1 VPLQAVITEAL
12 ELVAIE
18 ARRRG
23 IVIRTIGVEESTMS
37 VSADRF
43 RLRQAL
49 INLLTNAIKYSP
61 VDGAVSIS
69 IRPGTG
75 ARARVTVTDSGPGI
89 AAELFPR
96 LFQPFDRLGAER
108 TGVPGTGLGLALY
121 RRIVESMG
129 GVIGVESVVGSGS
142 SFWFELGSVADAPQK
157 ARPVVRP
164 ASVTSVTKT
173 LDGTSTQYKNASQ
186 FQV

>member
-1 VPLQAVITEAL
+1 
-12 ELVAIE
+12 
-18 ARRRG
+18 
-23 IVIRTIGVEESTMS
+23 MS

-61 VDGAVSIS
+61 VDGAVAIS

-121 RRIVESMG
+121 RRIVDSMG

-142 SFWFELGSVADAPQK
+142 SFWFELGSSADAPQK
-157 ARPVVRP
+157 ARPAVRP

-173 LDGTSTQYKNASQ
+173 LDGTSTQYKSASQ
-186 FQV
+186 FQT

>member
-1 VPLQAVITEAL
+1 MQALHIEPVPLRAVITEAL

-23 IVIRTIGVEESTMS
+23 IAIRTIGVEESTAC

-69 IRPGTG
+69 TRPVTG
-75 ARARVTVTDSGPGI
+75 ARTRVTVTDSGPGI
-89 AAELFPR
+89 APELLPR
-96 LFQPFDRLGAER
+96 LFQSFDRLGAER
-108 TGVPGTGLGLALY
+108 TGVAGTGLGLALY
-121 RRIVESMG
+121 RRIVELLTESPG
-129 GVIGVESVVGSGS
+129 LRPEDIFISLVEVLPENWS
-142 SFWFELGSVADAPQK
+142 LGHGEAQYAPLNVDAPRK
-157 ARPVVRP
+157 RAAEPRV
-164 ASVTSVTKT
+164 
-173 LDGTSTQYKNASQ
+173 
-186 FQV
+186 